1 MDDFILPETGPDA
14 RVDQARS
21 YLAEVS
27 RTEVDW
33 LKPSQMIKEI
43 PELRRHLAAV
53 LAVLA
58 ARDGAAGVDSEGWTC
73 QGRDGQMIGRRPA
86 GDLCRDC
93 AAQPVPGFRPMDT
106 SDIDPETGGGVPG

>member
-1 MDDFILPETGPDA
+1 MDGFTLPETVP
-14 RVDQARS
+14 RRQSWSSSFV
-21 YLAEVS
+21 LAEVS

-33 LKPSQMIKEI
+33 LRPFQMIKEI

-73 QGRDGQMIGRRPA
+73 QGCGGLMIGRRPA